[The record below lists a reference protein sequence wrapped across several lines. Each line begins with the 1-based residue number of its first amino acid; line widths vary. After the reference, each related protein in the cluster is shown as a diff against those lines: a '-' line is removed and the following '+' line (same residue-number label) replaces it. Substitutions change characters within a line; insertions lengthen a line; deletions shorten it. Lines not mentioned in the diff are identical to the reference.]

1 MVRTWS
7 RPLPVDPDW
16 PVKVCPSPSS
26 ATEGRSTDEAKLPN
40 PDRVLNTAWDMAE
53 AMSGVLREGLV
64 TLNGVAVRPKELSLL
79 KAGIATEGLAA
90 ETLGPIGTS
99 SSTDPSALTDE

>member
-1 MVRTWS
+1 
-7 RPLPVDPDW
+7 
-16 PVKVCPSPSS
+16 
-26 ATEGRSTDEAKLPN
+26 
-40 PDRVLNTAWDMAE
+40 MAE

-90 ETLGPIGTS
+90 ETLGLIGTS